1 VRKPLAIG
9 LAFIAI
15 SVFGSVANGSAV
27 APTIKVVGGGI
38 FIPNGLVAETFH
50 FLPGDITVVSG
61 STLTLVKAEG
71 SPEGHTLTLV
81 DKSQLP
87 KNIAQVFSCGQS
99 KTDPCKAALH
109 AHFPPNASPVV
120 EVDTDSIPGLSAPG
134 DSLLLCP
141 KPNLQQRTCG
151 KGSVSWIVSAPA
163 GSTLY
168 FFCAIHAWMQG
179 AIHVT

>member
-1 VRKPLAIG
+1 MRKSLAIG

-15 SVFGSVANGSAV
+15 TVFGSAANGSPS

-61 STLTLVKAEG
+61 STLTFVKAEG
-71 SPEGHTLTLV
+71 SADPHTLTLV
-81 DKSQLP
+81 EKSQLP
-87 KNIAQVFSCGQS
+87 KNVDQVFSCGSS
-99 KTDPCKAALH
+99 KSDPCSAALH
-109 AHFPPNASPVV
+109 AHFPHNAQPVV

-141 KPNLQQRTCG
+141 NPNPQQQTCG

>member
-1 VRKPLAIG
+1 MG
-9 LAFIAI
+9 LAFIVIA
-15 SVFGSVANGSAV
+15 VFGSTANGTPAT
-27 APTIKVVGGGI
+27 PTIKVLGGGI

-61 STLTLVKAEG
+61 STLTFVKVEG
-71 SPEGHTLTLV
+71 TPDPHTLTIV
-81 DKSQLP
+81 EKSQLP
-87 KNIAQVFSCGQS
+87 KNITQVFSCGQS
-99 KTDPCKAALH
+99 KTDPCSAALH
-109 AHFPPNASPVV
+109 AHFPHNAPPVV
-120 EVDTDSIPGLSAPG
+120 EVDTDSVPGLSAPG

-141 KPNLQQRTCG
+141 HPQKQSCG
-151 KGSVSWIVSAPA
+151 KGSVSWTVSAPA